1 MERPQ
6 HVDGPEPADLDHRRG
21 DDAADAEA
29 GLAAAFLVEVM
40 GEDVAAAFFARFG
53 PVMAQACRQAEDLA
67 HGLRAE
73 DEPETELPA
82 RRVRRT
88 GTPWGD
94 LPWGNLPPEDR
105 TRIDRLAERIG
116 RGEACAPVIVMMR
129 RTAADPQPYDLI
141 SGADEFVA
149 LVDVMGRATVPVR
162 VVPPVPPETLSLF
175 DDPEA

>member
-1 MERPQ
+1 MEPLQ
-6 HVDGPEPADLDHRRG
+6 HVDGPEPADLDHRG
-21 DDAADAEA
+21 DAAANAEA

-53 PVMAQACRQAEDLA
+53 PVMAQACRQAENLA

-88 GTPWGD
+88 GTPWGG
-94 LPWGNLPPEDR
+94 LPWEALPPEDR
-105 TRIDRLAERIG
+105 TRIDRLAGRIG
-116 RGEACAPVIVMMR
+116 RGEACAPVVVMMR
-129 RTAADPQPYDLI
+129 RSAADPQPYDLV

-162 VVPPVPPETLSLF
+162 VVPPVPPETLALF
-175 DDPEA
+175 DDPQG